1 MASNCPLAGSGPSL
15 PARSPAS
22 QLEEGGRGR
31 VGERWSEGV
40 KVREKQKRGRKVKG
54 RKVKDSRQQN
64 TKRSH
69 TKQKRQLVCTYM
81 KQELVSENVT
91 NFEGVEVLQ
100 SVL

>member
-1 MASNCPLAGSGPSL
+1 M
-15 PARSPAS
+15 
-22 QLEEGGRGR
+22 
-31 VGERWSEGV
+31 
-40 KVREKQKRGRKVKG
+40 KVREKQKRG

-69 TKQKRQLVCTYM
+69 TKQNRQLVCTYM